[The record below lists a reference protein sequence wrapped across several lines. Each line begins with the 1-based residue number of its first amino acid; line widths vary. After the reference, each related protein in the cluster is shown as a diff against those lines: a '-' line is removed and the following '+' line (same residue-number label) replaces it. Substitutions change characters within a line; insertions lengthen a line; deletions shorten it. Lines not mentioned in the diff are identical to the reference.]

1 MMMVVDGPDYRY
13 GNNPPTEQCKVFHV
27 EIIHCSNLELN
38 MMMMMILLL
47 MLFELRLE
55 RESVLFVGCCNW
67 YTQYTIDKPKRRG
80 MRASC

>member
-55 RESVLFVGCCNW
+55 RESVCCLLVVV
-67 YTQYTIDKPKRRG
+67 TIDKPKRRG